1 MSSIMAHSGVMA
13 GSHTLLVFLP
23 LVLAGAGF
31 AFILRAVTDKVDAPP
46 DNGSV
51 RIPTAKE
58 RPLYRLHMQIR
69 SATHPPAAES
79 TEPGVV
85 KLPTRRA
92 SGGSRN

>member
-1 MSSIMAHSGVMA
+1 MSSIVAHSGVMA
-13 GSHTLLVFLP
+13 GSHSLLVFLP
-23 LVLAGAGF
+23 FILAGAGF
-31 AFILRAVTDKVDAPP
+31 AFIIRAVNDKTGAPP

-51 RIPTAKE
+51 RIPTTRE
-58 RPLYRLHMQIR
+58 RPLYRVHMQIR

-92 SGGSRN
+92 SGGPRN

>member
-1 MSSIMAHSGVMA
+1 MSSIVAHSGVMA

-23 LVLAGAGF
+23 FILAGAGF
-31 AFILRAVTDKVDAPP
+31 AFILWAVTDKVDAPP

-85 KLPTRRA
+85 ELRTRRA
-92 SGGSRN
+92 SGGARN